1 MGVYAVW
8 MAINPTITVDTI
20 FIIAILTTMGYSIN
34 DTIVVLDRIRENS
47 NTYTEAMAS
56 GSMTYKTVF
65 ENSLRQTM
73 RRSLGTG
80 ASTLLAIVAMYVFG
94 QSVMQSFSVVM
105 GVGILAGSV
114 SSIFI
119 AAPLAYIM
127 TGKYGS
133 EK

>member
-1 MGVYAVW
+1 
-8 MAINPTITVDTI
+8 
-20 FIIAILTTMGYSIN
+20 
-34 DTIVVLDRIRENS
+34 
-47 NTYTEAMAS
+47 
-56 GSMTYKTVF
+56 MTYKTVF